1 MDNKKNNKYFLLL
14 GKSLL
19 LSFIVSLV
27 FFIIFTLIFTYTSLG
42 EKWIPLVNTII
53 LILSISLGAIKM
65 SINSSE
71 KGFINGGIVG
81 LSYMLVLIL
90 FSIIA
95 FKSSA
100 FSIFTFTKL
109 LVGLFTGMI
118 AGMIGVNLK

>member
-1 MDNKKNNKYFLLL
+1 
-14 GKSLL
+14 
-19 LSFIVSLV
+19 
-27 FFIIFTLIFTYTSLG
+27 
-42 EKWIPLVNTII
+42 
-53 LILSISLGAIKM
+53 GAIKM
-65 SINSSE
+65 SINSSK

>member
-1 MDNKKNNKYFLLL
+1 M
-14 GKSLL
+14 
-19 LSFIVSLV
+19 
-27 FFIIFTLIFTYTSLG
+27 
-42 EKWIPLVNTII
+42 
-53 LILSISLGAIKM
+53 
-65 SINSSE
+65 
-71 KGFINGGIVG
+71 NGGIVG